1 MSNNQHS
8 VSKSY
13 KSVTEVNKSRIE
25 KLLKNQHLP
34 YQKISSDSVIM
45 YMASGVGVVLRD
57 ETELHTEFIV
67 SISKE
72 TGNVCMDF
80 IIIPEVNREQIKEI
94 LVGVNVINS
103 LIMDQKLVYEFNGN
117 QVVLIDSLHTA
128 YAEVNYS
135 YLEHCFSVILESLV
149 HVKLAL
155 EMFLAGEI
163 SADQIPYILAQE

>member
-1 MSNNQHS
+1 MS
-8 VSKSY
+8 
-13 KSVTEVNKSRIE
+13 
-25 KLLKNQHLP
+25 
-34 YQKISSDSVIM
+34 
-45 YMASGVGVVLRD
+45 
-57 ETELHTEFIV
+57 
-67 SISKE
+67 
-72 TGNVCMDF
+72 
-80 IIIPEVNREQIKEI
+80 EVNREQMKEI

-135 YLEHCFSVILESLV
+135 YLEHCFSVTLESLV

>member
-1 MSNNQHS
+1 MSNNQRS
-8 VSKSY
+8 ASKSY

-34 YQKISSDSVIM
+34 YRKISSDSVIM
-45 YMASGVGVVLRD
+45 YMTSGVGVVLQD
-57 ETELHTEFIV
+57 NTELHTEFIV

-80 IIIPEVNREQIKEI
+80 IVIPEVNREQMKEI
-94 LVGVNVINS
+94 LVGMNVVNS
-103 LIMDQKLVYEFNGN
+103 LIMDQKVVYELNGN
-117 QVVLIDSLHTA
+117 QIVMIDSLHTA
-128 YAEVNYS
+128 YSEINYS
-135 YLEHCFSVILESLV
+135 YLEHCFSVTLESLV

-163 SADQIPYILAQE
+163 SADQIQYILAQE

>member
-1 MSNNQHS
+1 MSNNQRS
-8 VSKSY
+8 ASKSY

-34 YQKISSDSVIM
+34 YRKISSNSVIM
-45 YMASGVGVVLRD
+45 YMTSGVGVVLQD
-57 ETELHTEFIV
+57 NTELHTEFIV

-80 IIIPEVNREQIKEI
+80 IVIPEVNREQMKEI
-94 LVGVNVINS
+94 LVGMNVVNS
-103 LIMDQKLVYEFNGN
+103 LIMDQKVVYELNGN
-117 QVVLIDSLHTA
+117 QIVMIDSLHTA
-128 YAEVNYS
+128 YSEINYS
-135 YLEHCFSVILESLV
+135 YLEHCFSVTLESLV

>member
-1 MSNNQHS
+1 MSNNQRS
-8 VSKSY
+8 ASKSY

-34 YQKISSDSVIM
+34 YRKISSDSVIM
-45 YMASGVGVVLRD
+45 YMTSGVGVVLQD
-57 ETELHTEFIV
+57 NTELHTEFIV

-80 IIIPEVNREQIKEI
+80 IVIPEVNREQMKEV
-94 LVGVNVINS
+94 LVGMNVVNS
-103 LIMDQKLVYEFNGN
+103 LIMDQKVVYELNGN
-117 QVVLIDSLHTA
+117 QIVMIDSLHTA
-128 YAEVNYS
+128 YSEINYS
-135 YLEHCFSVILESLV
+135 YLEHCFSVTLESLV

>member
-1 MSNNQHS
+1 MSNNQRS
-8 VSKSY
+8 ASKSY

-34 YQKISSDSVIM
+34 YRKISSDSVIM
-45 YMASGVGVVLRD
+45 YMASGVGVVLQD
-57 ETELHTEFIV
+57 NTELHTEFIV

-80 IIIPEVNREQIKEI
+80 IVIPEVNREQMKEI
-94 LVGVNVINS
+94 LVGMNMVNS
-103 LIMDQKLVYEFNGN
+103 LIMDQKVVYELNGN
-117 QVVLIDSLHTA
+117 QIVMIDSLHTA
-128 YAEVNYS
+128 YSEINYS
-135 YLEHCFSVILESLV
+135 YLEHCFSITLESLV

>member
-13 KSVTEVNKSRIE
+13 KSVAEVNKSRIE

-34 YQKISSDSVIM
+34 YRKISSDSVIM
-45 YMASGVGVVLRD
+45 YMASGVGIVLRD

-80 IIIPEVNREQIKEI
+80 IIIPEVNREQMKEI

-103 LIMDQKLVYEFNGN
+103 LIMDQKLVY
-117 QVVLIDSLHTA
+117 
-128 YAEVNYS
+128 
-135 YLEHCFSVILESLV
+135 
-149 HVKLAL
+149 
-155 EMFLAGEI
+155 
-163 SADQIPYILAQE
+163 

>member
-13 KSVTEVNKSRIE
+13 KSVAEVNKSRIE

-34 YQKISSDSVIM
+34 YRKISSDS
-45 YMASGVGVVLRD
+45 VVLRD

-135 YLEHCFSVILESLV
+135 YLEHCFSVTLESLV

>member
-1 MSNNQHS
+1 MSNNQRS
-8 VSKSY
+8 ASKSY

-34 YQKISSDSVIM
+34 YRKISSDSVIM
-45 YMASGVGVVLRD
+45 YMTSGVGVVLQD
-57 ETELHTEFIV
+57 NTELHTEFIV

-80 IIIPEVNREQIKEI
+80 IVNPEVNREQMKEI
-94 LVGVNVINS
+94 LVGMNVVNS
-103 LIMDQKLVYEFNGN
+103 LIMDQKVVYELNGN
-117 QVVLIDSLHTA
+117 QIVMIDSLHTA
-128 YAEVNYS
+128 YSEINYS
-135 YLEHCFSVILESLV
+135 YLEHCFSVTLESLV